1 MKPDLHRILL
11 VEDDEGHALLLRL
24 TLAEVAPRASLE
36 LILDGERALTRL
48 KESAS
53 GHRPDLMILDLK
65 LPRLDGHELL
75 AEVKSDPKLQSLPVL
90 VVTTSTKQTDAELA
104 SVYSRVAFL
113 NKPVPPVEL
122 RRAIEGLGFAL
133 QAG

>member
-1 MKPDLHRILL
+1 MNPELHRILL

-53 GHRPDLMILDLK
+53 SDRPDLMILDLK

-90 VVTTSTKQTDAELA
+90 VVTTSTKQADVELA
-104 SVYSRVAFL
+104 SVYSRVVFL
-113 NKPVPPVEL
+113 NKPVPPAEL